1 MFIFTLYRI
10 YLHTKAPKTALRTPN
25 IDSVCTNA
33 PKTVFRTPN
42 MASVCTKAPKTT
54 LRTPY
59 CWSLYVHQVFF
70 LRHLIFFF

>member
-1 MFIFTLYRI
+1 MFIFTLHRI
-10 YLHTKAPKTALRTPN
+10 YLHTKAPKTAL
-25 IDSVCTNA
+25 
-33 PKTVFRTPN
+33 RTPN

-70 LRHLIFFF
+70 S